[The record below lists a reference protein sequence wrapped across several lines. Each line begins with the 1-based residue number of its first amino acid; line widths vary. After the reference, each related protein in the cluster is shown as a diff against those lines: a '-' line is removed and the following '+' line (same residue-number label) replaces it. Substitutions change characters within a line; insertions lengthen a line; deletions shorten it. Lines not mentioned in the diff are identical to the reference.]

1 MFTFR
6 LLCFTSFFK
15 MNPLGAMPVFMTMT
29 MELDEKERRKVAR
42 RASLVSFLIMM
53 FFAISG
59 DLLFRFF
66 GISIDSLR
74 IVGGI
79 IFLIMGM
86 DMLQARL
93 VKTKVKESEV
103 KSYVND
109 ISITPLS
116 IPMLCGPGAITN
128 AIVMWNKAT
137 DWETKMIMVI
147 AVAVVITLVY
157 LILRSSSRIIKILGE
172 TGNNVMMRL
181 MGLIVMVIAVEF
193 FFERA
198 KTDRDRYFA
207 FGRLIFYSKNRKIT
221 KVYKFFKRLRRYC
234 FARWRCVF
242 TVDSAICNFSVISR
256 MSMCSR

>member
-1 MFTFR
+1 MFTFC
-6 LLCFTSFFK
+6 LLCFTSFFTLI
-15 MNPLGAMPVFMTMT
+15 NPLGAMPVFMTMT

-42 RASLVSFLIMM
+42 KASLVSFLIIML
-53 FFAISG
+53 FAISG

-66 GISIDSLR
+66 GISINSLR

-128 AIVMWNKAT
+128 AIVMWNRAT
-137 DWETKMIMVI
+137 DWEMKSIMVV
-147 AVAVVITLVY
+147 AVAFVIMLVY
-157 LILRSSSRIIKILGE
+157 CILRSSSRIIKILGE

-193 FFERA
+193 FFSGL
-198 KTDRDRYFA
+198 KPIVID
-207 FGRLIFYSKNRKIT
+207 IFTS
-221 KVYKFFKRLRRYC
+221 F
-234 FARWRCVF
+234 
-242 TVDSAICNFSVISR
+242 
-256 MSMCSR
+256 